1 MSDSSKPRQRTP
13 QPDMRPASLPKGP
26 LRGSAYGK
34 ARVIN
39 DWARSGDA
47 TKRPEFQPGFK
58 SPGPYKPRKG
68 FAQGFLRK
76 R

>member
-34 ARVIN
+34 VRVIN

-47 TKRPEFQPGFK
+47 TKRPEFQPGYK
-58 SPGPYKPRKG
+58 SPSPYKARKA
-68 FAQGFLRK
+68 FSYTFKK